1 VGFGRSVCNG
11 GMNRLI
17 CVFLSRRTQRL
28 SVGATKLGPRASNI
42 KRIASSLDRTR
53 SSSRGTSGWAVPMS
67 FLLFSAANPDRLVFG
82 DESLKKDLIKQEEKL
97 NRETNVVGKVK
108 ALIRIADI
116 HLRSANEEA
125 SNGDFAAS
133 DRKLELYKGSIEK
146 SLELLKSSRRNAQKN
161 PAGFREFEIS
171 LRKQLRVLEDLRSNY
186 SYDQV
191 QTIDAVSAAAKSAQD
206 AMLAEIFGP
215 ENAGR
220 RRDGEKDSSRPS
232 NQP

>member
-1 VGFGRSVCNG
+1 
-11 GMNRLI
+11 M
-17 CVFLSRRTQRL
+17 
-28 SVGATKLGPRASNI
+28 AS
-42 KRIASSLDRTR
+42 A
-53 SSSRGTSGWAVPMS
+53 G
-67 FLLFSAANPDRLVFG
+67 RLVFG

-108 ALIRIADI
+108 ALIRISDI
-116 HLRSANEEA
+116 HLRSANQEA
-125 SNGDFAAS
+125 TNGDLAAS
-133 DRKLELYKGSIEK
+133 DRSLEVYKGTIAK
-146 SLELLKSSRRNAQKN
+146 SLELLKSSRRNAQEN

-220 RRDGEKDSSRPS
+220 RRDKDPSRPP